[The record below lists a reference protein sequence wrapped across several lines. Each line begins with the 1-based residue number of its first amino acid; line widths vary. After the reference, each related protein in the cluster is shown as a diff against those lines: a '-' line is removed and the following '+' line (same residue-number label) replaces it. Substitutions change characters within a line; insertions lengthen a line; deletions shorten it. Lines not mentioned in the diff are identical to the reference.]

1 MLMINSLEL
10 QWWNKLKECDSKKIS
25 MRKW

>member
-1 MLMINSLEL
+1 MINSLEL